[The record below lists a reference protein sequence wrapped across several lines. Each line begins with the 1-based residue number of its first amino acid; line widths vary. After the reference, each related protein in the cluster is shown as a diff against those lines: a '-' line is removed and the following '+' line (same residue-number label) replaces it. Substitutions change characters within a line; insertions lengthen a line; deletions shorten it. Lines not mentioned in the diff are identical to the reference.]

1 MLQIYIYITYY
12 STILLFLISRFL
24 IKFVQNFLIDVM
36 KDEEFDTFYK
46 KSEKLKAKLETME
59 NELKDLL
66 NHIEPFQQFHRP
78 TITMSN
84 LRGRYY
90 HCSAPIKLD
99 GKLKRHTCHLGAID
113 QLSEMD
119 EKELKKM
126 AERKMKQLLK
136 TKYPQMF
143 E

>member
-1 MLQIYIYITYY
+1 
-12 STILLFLISRFL
+12 
-24 IKFVQNFLIDVM
+24 M

-46 KSEKLKAKLETME
+46 KAEKLRTKLESME

-78 TITMSN
+78 TITISK
-84 LRGRYY
+84 LRDRYY
-90 HCSAPIKLD
+90 HSSAPIKLN
-99 GKLKRHTCHLGAID
+99 GTLTRHTVHLGSIE

-119 EKELKKM
+119 EKELKEM
-126 AERKMKQLLK
+126 AERKMIILLK
-136 TKYPQMF
+136 GKYPQMF

>member
-1 MLQIYIYITYY
+1 
-12 STILLFLISRFL
+12 
-24 IKFVQNFLIDVM
+24 M

-46 KSEKLKAKLETME
+46 KAEKLRTKLESVE

-78 TITMSN
+78 KITLAK

-99 GKLKRHTCHLGAID
+99 GKLTRHTCHMGAID
-113 QLSEMD
+113 QLLEMD

-126 AERKMKQLLK
+126 AERKMIQLLK
-136 TKYPQMF
+136 AKYPQMF
-143 E
+143 D

>member
-1 MLQIYIYITYY
+1 
-12 STILLFLISRFL
+12 
-24 IKFVQNFLIDVM
+24 M
-36 KDEEFDTFYK
+36 KDEEFDAVHK
-46 KSEKLKAKLETME
+46 RAEKLKSKLETME
-59 NELKDLL
+59 NELKELL
-66 NHIEPFQQFHRP
+66 NYIEPFLQFHRP
-78 TITMSN
+78 TITVSK
-84 LRGRYY
+84 LRDRYY

-99 GKLKRHTCHLGAID
+99 GKLTRHSCHLGAID

-126 AERKMKQLLK
+126 AKRKMMQLLK

>member
-1 MLQIYIYITYY
+1 
-12 STILLFLISRFL
+12 
-24 IKFVQNFLIDVM
+24 M

-46 KSEKLKAKLETME
+46 KAEKLKAKLETME
-59 NELKDLL
+59 NELKDLM

-78 TITMSN
+78 TITVSK
-84 LRGRYY
+84 LRDRYY

-99 GKLKRHTCHLGAID
+99 GKLTRHTCHLGAID

-126 AERKMKQLLK
+126 AERKMIQLLK
-136 TKYPQMF
+136 AKYPQMF